1 MSPVHQAE
9 HIRSPRHYFRKVD
22 YLGGIDRPS
31 RPPLMMSIE
40 LTAQEPRDLI
50 AFMELLSGAYE

>member
-9 HIRSPRHYFRKVD
+9 HIRSPRPLLSQGRL
-22 YLGGIDRPS
+22 LGGIDRPS

-50 AFMELLSGAYE
+50 ASMELLSGAYE